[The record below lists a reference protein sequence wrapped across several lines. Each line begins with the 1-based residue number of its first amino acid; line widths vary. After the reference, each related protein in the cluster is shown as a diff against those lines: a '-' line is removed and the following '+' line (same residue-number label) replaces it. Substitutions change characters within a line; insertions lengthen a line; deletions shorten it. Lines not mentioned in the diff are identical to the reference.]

1 MLSIVIQAL
10 CLKPAWAFALSET
23 AMPTVQ
29 QSFERLV
36 SLAIERE
43 VEAYDFYMQAL
54 KRAELSSSAKL
65 LRELAEQELG
75 HRKKLEA
82 ALKQG
87 VCGTF
92 ACKTVAQFNKMDLDR
107 YLAAIPLTPSSSP
120 QDVLIVAIKKEEAAH
135 DFYKALSQLTADA
148 PNRVVF
154 DTLAGEELK
163 HKERL
168 QKLYDDN
175 IQQWM

>member
-1 MLSIVIQAL
+1 LAL
-10 CLKPAWAFALSET
+10 EV
-23 AMPTVQ
+23 AMTTVQ

-43 VEAYDFYMQAL
+43 TEAYEFYMQAA

-65 LRELAEQELG
+65 LKELSEQEVG

-92 ACKTVAQFNKMDLDR
+92 VCKSVAQFKKMDLDR
-107 YLAAIPLTPSSSP
+107 YLAEVPLTPSSSP

-135 DFYKALSQLTADA
+135 DFYKTLSELTTDA
-148 PNRVVF
+148 SNKVVF
-154 DTLAGEELK
+154 ETLAGEELK
-163 HKERL
+163 HKQRL
-168 QKLYDDN
+168 QELYDEK

>member
-1 MLSIVIQAL
+1 L
-10 CLKPAWAFALSET
+10 T
-23 AMPTVQ
+23 TVQ

-43 VEAYDFYMQAL
+43 IEAYDFYTQAA

-65 LRELAEQELG
+65 LKEMAEQEVG
-75 HRKKLEA
+75 HRRKLEA

-87 VCGTF
+87 VCKTF
-92 ACKTVAQFNKMDLDR
+92 ACKNVVQFDKLDLDR
-107 YLAAIPLTPSSSP
+107 YLAAIPLTSSSLP
-120 QDVLIVAIKKEEAAH
+120 QDVLIVGIKKEEAAH
-135 DFYKALSQLTADA
+135 DFYKSLSGLTTDA
-148 PNRVVF
+148 PNKAVF
-154 DTLAGEELK
+154 ETLASEELK
-163 HKERL
+163 HKDRL

>member
-1 MLSIVIQAL
+1 L
-10 CLKPAWAFALSET
+10 T
-23 AMPTVQ
+23 TVQ

-43 VEAYDFYMQAL
+43 TESYDFYTEAA

-65 LRELAEQELG
+65 LKELADQETG
-75 HRKKLEA
+75 HRKKLEV

-87 VCGTF
+87 VCKTF
-92 ACKTVAQFNKMDLDR
+92 ACKNVAQFNKMDLDR
-107 YLAAIPLTPSSSP
+107 YLATIPLTPSSSP
-120 QDVLIVAIKKEEAAH
+120 QDILIVGIKREEAAH
-135 DFYKALSQLTADA
+135 DFYKSLSGLTADSSH
-148 PNRVVF
+148 RGIF
-154 DTLAGEELK
+154 ETLAGEELR
-163 HKERL
+163 HKQRL